1 LCGTVAT
8 MKIKSS
14 AGTQKY
20 SYDYGSSYNFGTGGG
35 LGTYGNIS
43 LDNYKSTTA
52 TCTDAIGATIIK
64 GSNARDLSL
73 SK

>member
-1 LCGTVAT
+1 
-8 MKIKSS
+8 MKIKSA

-20 SYDYGSSYNFGTGGG
+20 TYDYGTTFGTGGG

-43 LDNYKSTTA
+43 LDDYKSKLGGCA
-52 TCTDAIGATIIK
+52 DAVGATVIK

-73 SK
+73 VK